1 MLKHSRLVGEL
12 IGHHTV
18 FTINPDSA
26 FGVVILTTSPGMQT
40 IHLNELVF
48 SHFQPAFDSIAEQK
62 TRELL
67 GGSWA
72 SSDGSVQITIT
83 LDKGSL
89 FASNYV
95 INGTDV
101 LKTIQPDGVSR
112 RASLLSTGGHDLRY
126 VYLPIPTYQSVLKY
140 PLDRLAV
147 SVPNT
152 GCMFNWIG
160 LDQYA
165 YGNGYATNMLKVKQ
179 SDGRV
184 TLLVPAIAAELERR
198 S

>member
-1 MLKHSRLVGEL
+1 MHSRVVGEL

-40 IHLNELVF
+40 IPLNELVF
-48 SHFQPAFDSIAEQK
+48 SHFQPAFDSIAERK

-72 SSDGSVQITIT
+72 SSDGSVQVTIT

-126 VYLPIPTYQSVLKY
+126 VYLPIPTHQSVLKY
-140 PLDRLAV
+140 SLDRLAV

-184 TLLVPAIAAELERR
+184 TLLVPAIAAELERK

>member
-1 MLKHSRLVGEL
+1 MHSRVVGEL

-40 IHLNELVF
+40 IPLNELVF
-48 SHFQPAFDSIAEQK
+48 SHFQPAFDSIAERK

-126 VYLPIPTYQSVLKY
+126 VYLPIPTHQSVLKY
-140 PLDRLAV
+140 SLDRLAV

-184 TLLVPAIAAELERR
+184 TLFVPAIAAELERK

>member
-1 MLKHSRLVGEL
+1 MHSRVVGEL

-40 IHLNELVF
+40 IPLNELVF

-72 SSDGSVQITIT
+72 SSDGSVQVTIT

-95 INGTDV
+95 INRTDV

-126 VYLPIPTYQSVLKY
+126 VYLPILTHQNVLKY
-140 PLDRLAV
+140 SLDRLAV

-152 GCMFNWIG
+152 GCMFDWIG

-184 TLLVPAIAAELERR
+184 TLLVPAIAAELERK

>member
-1 MLKHSRLVGEL
+1 MHSRVVGEL

-40 IHLNELVF
+40 IPLNELVF

-67 GGSWA
+67 GGSWV
-72 SSDGSVQITIT
+72 SSDGSVQVTIT

-126 VYLPIPTYQSVLKY
+126 VYLPIPTHQSVLKY
-140 PLDRLAV
+140 SLDRLAV

-184 TLLVPAIAAELERR
+184 TLLVPAIAAELERK

>member
-1 MLKHSRLVGEL
+1 MHSRVVGEL

-40 IHLNELVF
+40 IPLNELVF

-126 VYLPIPTYQSVLKY
+126 VYLPIPTHQSVLKY
-140 PLDRLAV
+140 SLDRLAV

-184 TLLVPAIAAELERR
+184 TLLVPAIAAELERK

>member
-1 MLKHSRLVGEL
+1 MHSRLVGEL

-40 IHLNELVF
+40 IPLNELVF

-72 SSDGSVQITIT
+72 SSDGSVQVTIT

-126 VYLPIPTYQSVLKY
+126 VYLPFPTHQSVLKY
-140 PLDRLAV
+140 SLDRLAV

-179 SDGRV
+179 SNGRV
-184 TLLVPAIAAELERR
+184 TLLVPAIAAELERK

>member
-1 MLKHSRLVGEL
+1 MHSRVVGEL

-40 IHLNELVF
+40 IPLNELVF

-67 GGSWA
+67 GGSWV
-72 SSDGSVQITIT
+72 SSDGSVQVTIT

-112 RASLLSTGGHDLRY
+112 RASLLSTGGYDLRY
-126 VYLPIPTYQSVLKY
+126 VYLPIPTPQSVLKY
-140 PLDRLAV
+140 SLDRLAV

-179 SDGRV
+179 SDGHV
-184 TLLVPAIAAELERR
+184 TLLVPAIAAELERK

>member
-1 MLKHSRLVGEL
+1 MHSRVVGEL

-40 IHLNELVF
+40 IPLNELVF
-48 SHFQPAFDSIAEQK
+48 SHFQPAFDSFAEQK

-126 VYLPIPTYQSVLKY
+126 VYLFPIPTHQSVLKY
-140 PLDRLAV
+140 SLDRLAV

-184 TLLVPAIAAELERR
+184 TLLVPAIAAELERK

>member
-1 MLKHSRLVGEL
+1 MHSRVVGEL

-40 IHLNELVF
+40 IPLNELVF
-48 SHFQPAFDSIAEQK
+48 SHFQPAFDSIAERK

-126 VYLPIPTYQSVLKY
+126 VYLPIPTHQSVLKY
-140 PLDRLAV
+140 SLDRLAV

-184 TLLVPAIAAELERR
+184 TLLVPAIAAELERKP
-198 S
+198 

>member
-1 MLKHSRLVGEL
+1 MHSRVVGEL

-40 IHLNELVF
+40 IPLNELVF

-72 SSDGSVQITIT
+72 SSDGSVQVTIT

-126 VYLPIPTYQSVLKY
+126 VYLPILTHQNVLKY
-140 PLDRLAV
+140 SLDRLAV

-152 GCMFNWIG
+152 GCMFDWIG

-184 TLLVPAIAAELERR
+184 TLLVPAIAAELERK

>member
-1 MLKHSRLVGEL
+1 MHSRVVGEL

-40 IHLNELVF
+40 IPLNELVF

-126 VYLPIPTYQSVLKY
+126 VYLPIPTHQSVLKY
-140 PLDRLAV
+140 SLDRLAV

>member
-1 MLKHSRLVGEL
+1 MHSRVVGEL

-40 IHLNELVF
+40 IPLNELVF
-48 SHFQPAFDSIAEQK
+48 SHFQSAFDSIAEQK

-72 SSDGSVQITIT
+72 SSDGSVQVTIT

-126 VYLPIPTYQSVLKY
+126 VYLPIPTPQSVLKY
-140 PLDRLAV
+140 SLDRLAV

-184 TLLVPAIAAELERR
+184 TLLVPAIAAELERK

>member
-1 MLKHSRLVGEL
+1 MHSRVVGEL

-40 IHLNELVF
+40 IPLNELVF
-48 SHFQPAFDSIAEQK
+48 SHFQPAFDSIAERK

-72 SSDGSVQITIT
+72 SSDGSVQVTIT

-126 VYLPIPTYQSVLKY
+126 VYLPIPTHQSVLKY
-140 PLDRLAV
+140 SLDRLAV

-179 SDGRV
+179 SDGHV
-184 TLLVPAIAAELERR
+184 TLLVPAIAAELERK

>member
-1 MLKHSRLVGEL
+1 MHSRVVGEL

-40 IHLNELVF
+40 IPLNELVF

-72 SSDGSVQITIT
+72 SSDGSVQVTIT

-126 VYLPIPTYQSVLKY
+126 VYLPIPTHQSVLKY
-140 PLDRLAV
+140 TLDRLAV

-184 TLLVPAIAAELERR
+184 TLLVPAIAAELERK

>member
-1 MLKHSRLVGEL
+1 MHSRVVGEL

-40 IHLNELVF
+40 IPLNELVF

-72 SSDGSVQITIT
+72 SSDGSVQVTIT

-126 VYLPIPTYQSVLKY
+126 VYLPIPTHQSVLKY
-140 PLDRLAV
+140 SLDRLAV

-184 TLLVPAIAAELERR
+184 TLLVPAIAAELERK

>member
-1 MLKHSRLVGEL
+1 MHSRVVGEL

-40 IHLNELVF
+40 IPLNELVF

-89 FASNYV
+89 FASSYV

-126 VYLPIPTYQSVLKY
+126 VYLPIPTHQSVLNFFLIDLQSAY
-140 PLDRLAV
+140 PTLDAC
-147 SVPNT
+147 S
-152 GCMFNWIG
+152 IG
-160 LDQYA
+160 L
-165 YGNGYATNMLKVKQ
+165 GSTNTRMEM
-179 SDGRV
+179 DMRP
-184 TLLVPAIAAELERR
+184 TC
-198 S
+198 

>member
-1 MLKHSRLVGEL
+1 MHSRVVGEL

-40 IHLNELVF
+40 IPLNELVF
-48 SHFQPAFDSIAEQK
+48 SHFQPAFDSIAERK

-126 VYLPIPTYQSVLKY
+126 VYLPIPTHQSVLKY
-140 PLDRLAV
+140 SLDRLAV

-184 TLLVPAIAAELERR
+184 TLLVPAIAAELERK

>member
-1 MLKHSRLVGEL
+1 MHSRVVGEL

-40 IHLNELVF
+40 IPLNELVF
-48 SHFQPAFDSIAEQK
+48 SHFQPAFDSIAERM

-126 VYLPIPTYQSVLKY
+126 VYLPIPTHQSVLKY
-140 PLDRLAV
+140 SLDRLAV

-184 TLLVPAIAAELERR
+184 TLLVPAIAAELERK